1 MASNLSAYEKVAKEK
16 RVVLITEIIAP
27 YRIPLFNHMAKHYA
41 NFTVL
46 FLKKSNYQ
54 REWKVEEDNIAF
66 DYHVLSGGYIP
77 TKHGSPLYINHGVKK
92 LLAALKPDVI
102 VCGGYNHTAFLSAL
116 MYAKIHKVEYILWV
130 ESTLQD
136 NRMKSSLKSYFKK
149 KLIEQADRFVVPGTA
164 SKTYLTSFD
173 VPERLIWVA
182 PNSIDNHHFST
193 VAVHGSLESVSV
205 ETVMVCV
212 SRLVEHKGVMD
223 LLQAVYRLQ
232 NHSIELHIIGSGPDT
247 ALLKT
252 FIDMHQ
258 MKNVTLHGFLQQ
270 DELPRMLGRADI
282 FVLPTR
288 SDPWGLVVNE
298 AMSTGLPVIVS
309 DKAGCEKDMVID
321 GYNGFRFKA
330 GNIES
335 LMRAIQRYVES
346 SVEQKM
352 KLKVHALEHI
362 AFFMP
367 ELTAQGF
374 EEAVYKRP
382 NTVWHIFNDHKKTL
396 TLTLDVDYESCD

>member
-1 MASNLSAYEKVAKEK
+1 
-16 RVVLITEIIAP
+16 
-27 YRIPLFNHMAKHYA
+27 
-41 NFTVL
+41 
-46 FLKKSNYQ
+46 
-54 REWKVEEDNIAF
+54 
-66 DYHVLSGGYIP
+66 
-77 TKHGSPLYINHGVKK
+77 
-92 LLAALKPDVI
+92 
-102 VCGGYNHTAFLSAL
+102 
-116 MYAKIHKVEYILWV
+116 
-130 ESTLQD
+130 
-136 NRMKSSLKSYFKK
+136 LKSYFKK
-149 KLIEQADRFVVPGTA
+149 TLIKQADRFVVPGTA
-164 SKTYLTSFD
+164 SQTYLTSFD

-193 VAVHGSLESVSV
+193 VAAQEFSDSASV

-223 LLQAVYRLQ
+223 LLQAIYRLQ
-232 NHSIELHIIGSGPDT
+232 NHKIKLHIIGSGPD
-247 ALLKT
+247 AVLLKA

-270 DELPRMLGRADI
+270 DELPRVLGRADI

-335 LMRAIQRYVES
+335 LMQAIQRYVES
-346 SVEQKM
+346 SAEQKM
-352 KLKVHALEHI
+352 KFKAHALEHI
-362 AFFMP
+362 VFFVP
-367 ELTAQGF
+367 EVTAQGF
-374 EEAVYKRP
+374 EEVVYKRP
-382 NTVWHIFNDHKKTL
+382 NKVWHVFNHHRK
-396 TLTLDVDYESCD
+396 TLTLDVGHESCD